1 MVNFRKRVYAGPS
14 QNTRAKRM
22 KRTYRKR
29 RYGRKSNK
37 SVNWTSKSGRGSG
50 VSFSRKRTSMRKF
63 KNLLW
68 NSSVAQTHYR
78 SNFAFTSAINTTAIP
93 STMQVTVIASRR
105 FNNQNFWTTAGGA
118 INPDG
123 GTIPTFATNSDFT
136 VRGGLYGIRFCNNPD
151 LLDSDKDPIQI
162 IVFLVRTT
170 KNWNSTNLPASVP
183 VGFDPTLVQD
193 FQTNIGKVVYKKE
206 FLLEESSVSVIE
218 KRMSLSKIDITEYQ
232 SSQSEFVWIIL
243 AGITSGVTTKAVTAV
258 TYYNLSFVGD
268 AV

>member
-1 MVNFRKRVYAGPS
+1 MRGIHTRKRSRPSTGPFV
-14 QNTRAKRM
+14 TKRRRIM
-22 KRTYRKR
+22 KRRRTRKTT
-29 RYGRKSNK
+29 
-37 SVNWTSKSGRGSG
+37 NWTSQRGSG
-50 VSFSRKRTSMRKF
+50 SGISFSKKRTSRRQF
-63 KNLLW
+63 KRLLW

-78 SNFAFTSAINTTAIP
+78 SNFAFTTAISTAGIP
-93 STMQVTVIASRR
+93 STMTVTVIASRR

-136 VRGGLYGIRFCNNPD
+136 IRGGIFGIRMTNSPD
-151 LLDSDKDPIQI
+151 VLDSDKDSIQI
-162 IVFLVRTT
+162 IAYLVRTT
-170 KNWNSTNLPASVP
+170 KNWNSSNLPASVP

-206 FLLEESSVSVIE
+206 FLLEDTGVSVIE
-218 KRMSLSKIDITEYQ
+218 RRMGLSKIDITEYQ
-232 SSQSEFVWIIL
+232 NSQSEFVWIIL
-243 AGITSGVTTKAVTAV
+243 SGINSGVTVKGVTIV